1 MVPYVLLLWSI
12 IAYKILLSIGVTDNL
27 YLVQNTV
34 VGVLTLRWDND
45 AKECYKRSY
54 DGEPFTTEKCL
65 FFRVGEFFA
74 CLRAGYLQAVPY
86 LFLVL
91 AINRFAAIVG
101 HRKNRWLKVFC
112 MVSIIIA
119 WVIAVPLMLT
129 LNYIQTTTE
138 VTDTNHDIHFRF
150 FNNGYNYNGPIL
162 FRKAMAYFGPIL
174 LGISFVVTVL
184 VVCVIGTQK
193 HMYGAN
199 FRISTVEIRLIIQ
212 GLLILFPLSLIEV
225 QGFVFAIGSNAW
237 LFVFWHIFGSLLP
250 VINLSLCIIFN
261 PAARMHLSA
270 IARTLKRKNN
280 TTVVRLTGLTQKTS
294 FTTKDKL

>member
-1 MVPYVLLLWSI
+1 MVITTDLRYGVAISKIVFTPVFMVPYVLLLWSI

-65 FFRVGEFFA
+65 FFRVGE
-74 CLRAGYLQAVPY
+74 
-86 LFLVL
+86 
-91 AINRFAAIVG
+91 
-101 HRKNRWLKVFC
+101 
-112 MVSIIIA
+112 VSIIIA